1 MKKKIIYIIVLL
13 IVGVVSFFLGKH
25 DFKKTNLEL
34 QNDAKTTI
42 DKMNKI
48 QERNK
53 ELTKVV
59 EKQNIIIENLETINE
74 SSTSH
79 MQAIKEINSSTAE
92 KLNNLESSANSTMS
106 SITKL
111 RENNKILREH
121 FNSILSIT
129 KEE

>member
-1 MKKKIIYIIVLL
+1 MKNKIIYIIVLL

-25 DFKKTNLEL
+25 DGKKTNLEL
-34 QNDAKTTI
+34 QNDVKTTT

-48 QERNK
+48 QERNEK
-53 ELTKVV
+53 LTKLV
-59 EKQNIIIENLETINE
+59 EKQDIIIENLEAINE

-92 KLNNLESSANSTMS
+92 KLNNLESSANSAMS
-106 SITKL
+106 STTKL

-121 FNSILSIT
+121 FNLVLSIT
-129 KEE
+129 EEE

>member
-1 MKKKIIYIIVLL
+1 MKKKIIYISIFIISILL
-13 IVGVVSFFLGKH
+13 AFLFGKLSS
-25 DFKKTNLEL
+25 KKDTSQL
-34 QNDAKTTI
+34 QNDLKTTT

-53 ELTKVV
+53 ELTELV
-59 EKQNIIIENLETINE
+59 EKQDTIIENLETINK

-79 MQAIKEINSSTAE
+79 MRAIKEINSSTAE
-92 KLNNLESSANSTMS
+92 KLNNLESSANSAMS

-121 FNSILSIT
+121 FNSILSVT
-129 KEE
+129 KGE

>member
-1 MKKKIIYIIVLL
+1 MKKKIIHIIVLL
-13 IVGVVSFFLGKH
+13 IVGVVSFFLGNH
-25 DFKKTNLEL
+25 DVRKTNLEL
-34 QNDAKTTI
+34 QNDLKTTT

-48 QERNK
+48 QKRNE
-53 ELTKVV
+53 ELTELV
-59 EKQNIIIENLETINE
+59 EKQDTIIENLETINK

-79 MQAIKEINSSTAE
+79 IRAIKKINSSTAE

-121 FNSILSIT
+121 FNSVLSIT

>member
-1 MKKKIIYIIVLL
+1 MKKKIIYISIFITSILL
-13 IVGVVSFFLGKH
+13 AFLFGKLSS
-25 DFKKTNLEL
+25 KKDTSQL
-34 QNDAKTTI
+34 QNDLKTTT

-53 ELTKVV
+53 ELTELV
-59 EKQNIIIENLETINE
+59 EKQDTIIENLETINK
-74 SSTSH
+74 SSTLH
-79 MQAIKEINSSTAE
+79 MRAIKEINSSTAE
-92 KLNNLESSANSTMS
+92 KLNNLESSANSAMS

-121 FNSILSIT
+121 FNSILSVT